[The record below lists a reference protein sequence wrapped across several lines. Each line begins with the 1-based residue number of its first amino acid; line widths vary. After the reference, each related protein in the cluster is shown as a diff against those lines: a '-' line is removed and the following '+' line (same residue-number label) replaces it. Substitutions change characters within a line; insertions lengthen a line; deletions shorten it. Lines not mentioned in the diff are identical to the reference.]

1 MSSATPSS
9 AAPDGADPASTA
21 PTVGAVGGTLPA
33 APAVV
38 TAPERHRPTVADVV
52 AAAVVWLGVVL
63 GVAAKL
69 YAAGWFVLVVLAL
82 APVTIALP
90 VAAAWIV
97 TLPLVGLG
105 AVRKRA
111 GRAPRRYR
119 RFAWGIGLGVLVG
132 YAAMYDGGDVGA
144 PRSTLSI
151 LLGDS
156 WVVARLGDAAPWLL
170 LAALAASA
178 VAIGWY
184 VVDRVR
190 LGKAAER
197 LA

>member
-1 MSSATPSS
+1 MSNATPSS
-9 AAPDGADPASTA
+9 AAPDGADPGSTA
-21 PTVGAVGGTLPA
+21 ATVGAVSGTLPA

-38 TAPERHRPTVADVV
+38 TAPARSRPTLADVV

-69 YAAGWFVLVVLAL
+69 YAAGWFALAVLVL

-97 TLPLVGLG
+97 ALPLVGLG
-105 AVRKRA
+105 AVRKRV
-111 GRAPRRYR
+111 GHAPRRYR

-132 YAAMYDGGDVGA
+132 YGAMYDGGDVDP

-156 WVVARLGDAAPWLL
+156 WVVARVGDLAPWLL